1 MKIVGNKNEKKGTS
15 KLLPLIGGCACL
27 VCVVAVV
34 ILVVSLTGRN
44 DDSVEPSDNQAVSGD
59 IVEDQSLNDEV
70 VKVDDD
76 KIETPQ
82 SQSTEEAP
90 DDDRFNNPIVY
101 TTAESDDESLIQ
113 LVRNTI
119 MSANTQLHN
128 ACEVN
133 EGDRAT
139 IIMEAVENASFDGR
153 LEDKFESLDDS
164 FTLADHDDW
173 TFLDVAG
180 GVSNIMLHEGDLQND
195 ELVKNDVL
203 KWFVANGVYRFEVED
218 GSFTSVSKV
227 SDVEFVDVAIGHL
240 DVNFVVNFGYKEK
253 NWVALI
259 GKTDDLYRVLD
270 IIEEDNLYLVMKEK
284 KKEEVV
290 VKDDKDKDKDKNK
303 IDPNDPYYAWPGYEG
318 PKEGYVFST
327 ATGTYFE
334 ESNGPGPINLDPDRV
349 IPEEVYLPCQYDEN
363 GNCTVH
369 THWGY

>member
-1 MKIVGNKNEKKGTS
+1 MKIAGNKNEKKGTS

-44 DDSVEPSDNQAVSGD
+44 GDSVEPSDSRAVSGD
-59 IVEDQSLNDEV
+59 IVDDQSLNGEI

-76 KIETPQ
+76 KIEAPQ
-82 SQSTEEAP
+82 SQSTEEVP

-101 TTAESDDESLIQ
+101 TTADEGDESLIQ

-119 MSANTQLHN
+119 MSANAQIYH
-128 ACEVN
+128 ACEVG
-133 EGDRAT
+133 EGERAS
-139 IIMEAVENASFDGR
+139 IMIDAIDNANFNGQ
-153 LEDKFESLDDS
+153 LEGKFESLDDS
-164 FTLADHDDW
+164 FTLEDHDDW
-173 TFLDVAG
+173 TFLDIAG

-203 KWFVANGVYRFEVED
+203 KWFVAKGVYRFEVED
-218 GSFTSVSKV
+218 DSFTSVSKV
-227 SDVEFVDVAIGHL
+227 NDVEFVDVAVGSL

-270 IIEEDNLYLVMKEK
+270 IVEEDNIYLVMKEK

-303 IDPNDPYYAWPGYEG
+303 IDPNDPNYGWPGYEG
-318 PKEGYVFST
+318 PKEGYVFSRG
-327 ATGTYFE
+327 TGTYFE
-334 ESNGPGPINLDPDRV
+334 ESNGTGPINLDPDF
-349 IPEEVYLPCQYDEN
+349 LGFDHSPCVYDEN
-363 GNCTVH
+363 GKCIAH
-369 THWGY
+369 EHWGY